1 MSYPVLYSFRRCPYA
16 MRARLAVAASERP
29 CELREVVLRDKPQAL
44 LTASP
49 KATVPV
55 LVDVDGQVIDQSL
68 DIMFWALR
76 QNDPHLWLAPQQ
88 GTPDAMLA
96 LIGEC
101 DGPFKHAL
109 DRYKYPQRYDDISGA
124 DYRDQAVPWLASLN
138 ERLETR
144 DYLFGDR
151 PALADMAIAPFVRQ
165 FAHTDKDW
173 FLAQP
178 WPGLTRWLQA
188 WMQSDLFEQIM
199 HKYPP
204 WQEGMPGQAFP

>member
-1 MSYPVLYSFRRCPYA
+1 MKPVLYSFRRCPYA

-76 QNDPHLWLAPQQ
+76 HNDPGLWLAPQQ

-165 FAHTDKDW
+165 FAHTNMDW
-173 FLAQP
+173 FQAQP
-178 WPGLTRWLQA
+178 WPALLQWLQA
-188 WMQSDLFEQIM
+188 WKQSGLFGQVM

-204 WQEGMPGQAFP
+204 WQEGAPGQAFP